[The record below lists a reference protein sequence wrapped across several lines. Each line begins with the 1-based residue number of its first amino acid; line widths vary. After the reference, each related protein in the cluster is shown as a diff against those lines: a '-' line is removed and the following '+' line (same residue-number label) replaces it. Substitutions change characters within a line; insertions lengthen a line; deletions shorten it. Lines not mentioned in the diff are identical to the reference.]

1 MTGALKLMSIIVL
14 ASLVFASPVLAAP
27 KVLFDNGHGERFQVQ
42 EEGPLQLSGLAE
54 VFQGA
59 GLQVG
64 TVDQPLSDASLA
76 GAQALVISGAF
87 TPLHPNEVEAVARFI
102 ENGGKVAI
110 MLHIAP
116 PMVSL
121 LDRLQVSYTNG
132 VVQERENVIEGN
144 LLRFRVTRFKSH
156 PVLTGIQD
164 FSVHGAWGLINQ
176 TDSARVIAAT
186 GQQAWIDL
194 DQDQKQA
201 REETASFG
209 LVVAGEIGKGAFLV
223 FGDDAIF
230 QNKFLEVNNKTL
242 AANLA
247 VWLK

>member
-1 MTGALKLMSIIVL
+1 MTGVLKLMSIIVL
-14 ASLVFASPVLAAP
+14 ASLVCASPVLAAP

-54 VFQGA
+54 VFQAA
-59 GLQVG
+59 GLQIG
-64 TVDQPLSDASLA
+64 TVDQPLSDATLA

-87 TPLHPNEVEAVARFI
+87 TPLHPNEVDAVARFI

-116 PMVSL
+116 PMASL

-132 VVQERENVIEGN
+132 VVQERENVIEGD

-176 TDSARVIAAT
+176 SDSARVIAAT

-201 REETASFG
+201 KEETASFG

-230 QNKFLEVNNKTL
+230 QNKFLEGNNKTL

-247 VWLK
+247 AWLK

>member
-1 MTGALKLMSIIVL
+1 MTGISKLMSILVL
-14 ASLVFASPVLAAP
+14 ACLAFATPGEAAH
-27 KVLFDNGHGERFQVQ
+27 KVLFDTGHGEPFRISDK
-42 EEGPLQLSGLAE
+42 GPLQLSGLAE
-54 VFQGA
+54 AIQVAGA
-59 GLQVG
+59 QIE
-64 TVDQPLSDASLA
+64 TIDQPFSDATLA
-76 GAQALVISGAF
+76 GANALVISGAF
-87 TPLHPNEVEAVARFI
+87 SALHPAEIEAVVRFL
-102 ENGGKVAI
+102 EGGGKVAI

>member
-1 MTGALKLMSIIVL
+1 MTGVLKLMSIIVL
-14 ASLVFASPVLAAP
+14 ASLVCASPVLAAP

-54 VFQGA
+54 VFQAA
-59 GLQVG
+59 GLRIG
-64 TVDQPLSDASLA
+64 TVDQPLSDATLA

-87 TPLHPNEVEAVARFI
+87 TPLHPNEVDAVARFI

-116 PMVSL
+116 PMASL

-132 VVQERENVIEGN
+132 VVQERENVIEGD

-201 REETASFG
+201 KEETASFG

-230 QNKFLEVNNKTL
+230 QNKFLEGNNKTL

-247 VWLK
+247 AWLK